1 VLADFRT
8 GKIQVLVAT
17 DVAARGLDIED
28 VTHVINFDI
37 PEDPEVYVHRIGR
50 TGRAGKE
57 GVAITFITAREMY
70 LLKKIKEF
78 GVVEMLEEPVP
89 ESGQKDVVRR
99 VVDFEAYSDIFGM
112 VKFRVSLGEKDH
124 IRSIDIVDILAR
136 RLKVNEMS
144 IGNIEIHD
152 DYTEVEVHKDAAL
165 KALTG
170 LRALEIN
177 GKKLHVDMVPV
188 KNF

>member
-1 VLADFRT
+1 
-8 GKIQVLVAT
+8 
-17 DVAARGLDIED
+17 
-28 VTHVINFDI
+28 
-37 PEDPEVYVHRIGR
+37 
-50 TGRAGKE
+50 
-57 GVAITFITAREMY
+57 
-70 LLKKIKEF
+70 
-78 GVVEMLEEPVP
+78 
-89 ESGQKDVVRR
+89 
-99 VVDFEAYSDIFGM
+99 
-112 VKFRVSLGEKDH
+112 
-124 IRSIDIVDILAR
+124 VDILAR